1 MKKETVIKVCD
12 VRKEFGDPQVLA
24 LADVNLDVYENEFLT
39 ILGPSGCGKSTL
51 LRIIGGFERPS
62 KGSVRLSRGEI
73 VSSPSPR
80 CFMIFQD
87 FDQLFP
93 WRTLGGNVV
102 YALRRRGL
110 PLREAK
116 KEARNLIAMVG
127 LEGFEDV
134 YPHKLSG
141 GMKQRGAIARALAI
155 DPLVLL
161 MDEPFASVDAIT
173 RRKLGNSLV
182 RIWGEIP
189 KTIIFVTHSILE
201 AVILGDRVVVMTG
214 RPGTIREV
222 VELPPRPRNSLSPE
236 IVRLVQHLEDLMEI
250 AL

>member
-1 MKKETVIKVCD
+1 MKKKTILKICD
-12 VRKEFGDPQVLA
+12 VRKEFSDPQVLA
-24 LADVNLDVYENEFLT
+24 LAEINLDVYENEFLT
-39 ILGPSGCGKSTL
+39 ILGPSGCGKSTI
-51 LRIIGGFERPS
+51 LRIIGGFEPPS
-62 KGSVRLSRGEI
+62 KGSVWLCGKEI

-80 CFMIFQD
+80 CFMVFQD

-102 YALRRRGL
+102 YALRRRGV

-141 GMKQRGAIARALAI
+141 GMKQRGAIARALAL

-182 RIWGEIP
+182 RIWSEIP
-189 KTIIFVTHSILE
+189 KTIVFITHSILE
-201 AVILGDRVVVMTG
+201 AVILGDRVIVMTD
-214 RPGTIREV
+214 RPGAIKEV

-236 IVRLVQHLEDLMEI
+236 IVHLVQHLEDLMGV
-250 AL
+250 AS

>member
-1 MKKETVIKVCD
+1 MKQTIVKLCNVQ
-12 VRKEFGDPQVLA
+12 KEFGDPKIIA
-24 LADVNLDVYENEFLT
+24 LADINLDIYENEFLT

-51 LRIIGGFERPS
+51 LRILGGFEPPS
-62 KGSVRLSRGEI
+62 KGSVWLCGRET

-80 CFMIFQD
+80 CFMVFQD

-102 YALRRRGL
+102 YALRRRGI

-116 KEARNLIAMVG
+116 RKAQTLISMVG
-127 LEGFEDV
+127 LDGFEDL

-141 GMKQRGAIARALAI
+141 GMKQRGAIARALAL

-173 RRKLGNSLV
+173 RRRLGNSLLH
-182 RIWGEIP
+182 IWSEIP
-189 KTIIFVTHSILE
+189 KTIVFITHSILE
-201 AVILGDRVVVMTG
+201 AVMLGDRVVVMTG
-214 RPGTIREV
+214 NPGTIKEV
-222 VELPPRPRNSLSPE
+222 VELPSRPRNSLSPE
-236 IVRLVQHLEDLMEI
+236 IARLVQHLEDLLEV
-250 AL
+250 AS